1 MGRLNQFHL
10 KVLLLLI
17 VVTGMGGTFQ
27 HGLNMSLINAP
38 SISCLLLGAF
48 KPKEKTEGQKRKIN
62 LKKIPLKTF
71 RRPIPVQLD
80 VAGPG
85 GFMVNGDLPG
95 CCWCLD
101 YSEYIKYFINET
113 WLERHGTAMEEQVIK
128 AIWSVIVSVYPIG
141 AMCGALIAGQLSV
154 RYGRRNCLVLNNIV
168 AIVGAIIVGF
178 SRMAKS
184 FEMILVA
191 RFLYGVNSGNG
202 MNIHCMYL
210 MECSPKKLRGLVTIT
225 TAIFNSLGKC
235 LGQIVGLREILGS
248 ESVWPLLMAFN
259 AIPAFIQLVILPW
272 FPESPRYLL
281 IDKGNRALSMNALQR
296 LWGKRDFSQEL
307 EEMQAERTVT
317 RGERSRSVWELCK
330 DPSVRSQLIINMM
343 MSLFIQLSGI
353 NAIYSYAFEIFYAA
367 GIPEETIPYVSIGT
381 GLIETLTL
389 LICGFFVERTGRKT
403 LLCGGLGFMSLW
415 TGLFTVTFSLQ
426 HLVSWMPYCS
436 LVIIFAY
443 VLSYGL
449 GPGGVAMILPSEIFL
464 QSDRP
469 AGYVINGFL
478 NWFGLFLIGMFFP
491 FMVDG
496 LGYLCFL
503 IFSGVCLVFTLLG
516 YFILVETRGKT
527 PLEISEEF
535 KNRKFFQNA
544 MLHVTPN
551 GALPQSTVEIIM
563 STAF

>member
-1 MGRLNQFHL
+1 MENILKELFHL

-38 SISCLLLGAF
+38 SI
-48 KPKEKTEGQKRKIN
+48 
-62 LKKIPLKTF
+62 
-71 RRPIPVQLD
+71 
-80 VAGPG
+80 
-85 GFMVNGDLPG
+85 
-95 CCWCLD
+95 
-101 YSEYIKYFINET
+101 YIKYFINQT
-113 WLERHGTAMEEQVIK
+113 WLERHGTAMEGQAIK
-128 AIWSVIVSVYPIG
+128 VLWTVIVSVYPVG
-141 AMCGALIAGQLSV
+141 AVFGALIAGHLAV
-154 RYGRRNCLVLNNIV
+154 RYGRKNCLVFNNLV
-168 AIVGAIIVGF
+168 AIVAALIVAF
-178 SRMAKS
+178 SRMARS
-184 FEMILVA
+184 FEMILLA
-191 RFLYGVNSGNG
+191 RFLYGVNAGNG

-225 TAIFNSLGKC
+225 TAIFISLGKC
-235 LGQIVGLREILGS
+235 LGQIIGLREILGS
-248 ESVWPLLMAFN
+248 ESVWPFLMAFN

-281 IDKGNRALSMNALQR
+281 IDKGNRALCTNALQR
-296 LWGKRDFSQEL
+296 LWGKRDFTQEL
-307 EEMQAERTVT
+307 EEMQAERSAI
-317 RGERSRSVWELCK
+317 RGERSRSVWELCR
-330 DPSVRSQLIINMM
+330 DPAVRSQLVINMM
-343 MSLFIQLSGI
+343 MSFFIQLSGI

-367 GIPEETIPYVSIGT
+367 GIHETTIPYVSIGT

-403 LLCGGLGFMSLW
+403 LLCAGLGFMSLW
-415 TGLFTVTFSLQ
+415 TGLLTISFSLQ
-426 HLVSWMPYCS
+426 HLVSWMPYCN
-436 LVIIFAY
+436 LAIIFAY

-449 GPGGVAMILPSEIFL
+449 GPGGVAVILPSEIFL

-469 AGYVINGFL
+469 AGFVINGFL
-478 NWFGLFLIGMFFP
+478 NWFGLFLLGMLFS

-503 IFSGVCLVFTLLG
+503 IFSGVCLALTILG
-516 YFILVETRGKT
+516 YFIVVETKGKT

-535 KNRKFFQNA
+535 KNRKFFQRA
-544 MLHVTPN
+544 TLRAPPN